1 MWVRPVPLFIGL
13 RYVAARRRQQF
24 ISFINGFSLLGMA
37 LGVMALIVV
46 TSVMN
51 GFDRELKTRIL
62 SVVPHGFV
70 EKEGGLEDWR
80 GAAEQLVQQPHVE
93 AASPF
98 VRGFAL
104 LGSGNESHGVEFQ
117 GVDPTALRDVS
128 EVGEHMVLGS
138 LDSLQPRSYNIVLG
152 RILARQ
158 LNVIPGDS
166 VILTLPEVVI
176 TPAGIFPRTKRF
188 TVSGVFSVG
197 AQVDQSMALV
207 HIEDA
212 GRLLRMPGR
221 AQGLQLR
228 FDDMNNALGRVSG
241 YADELGEGF
250 SGEDWSKSQ
259 GSLFQAVKMEKTVVT
274 LMLMIIVAVAAFNI
288 VSALVLM
295 VADKRSDIAVLR
307 TLGLTSRQIM
317 GVFVVQGSAIGI
329 IGAVAGALLGI
340 LIALNLTDMVSWVEN
355 VLGAKIFDPRVF
367 FVSFLPSEFRTAD
380 AVTVLTAA
388 ILMSLLATLFP
399 AWRAA
404 QIEPAEALRY
414 E

>member
-1 MWVRPVPLFIGL
+1 MLKPVPLYIGL

-24 ISFINGFSLLGMA
+24 ISFINGFSLVGMA
-37 LGVMALIVV
+37 LGVLALIVV

-70 EKEGGLEDWR
+70 ERDGGLKEWQ
-80 GAAEQLVQQPHVE
+80 GVAQELEQQPHVE

-98 VRGFAL
+98 VKGFAL
-104 LGSGNESHGVEFQ
+104 LSAYGDSHGVEFQ
-117 GVDPTALRDVS
+117 GVDPEALRNVS
-128 EVGEHMVLGS
+128 KVGENMVMGN
-138 LDSLQPRSYNIVLG
+138 LDELQPRSYRIVLG
-152 RILARQ
+152 RILAQQ
-158 LNVIPGDS
+158 LNVLPGES
-166 VILTLPEVVI
+166 VILTLPEVAI

-188 TVSGVFSVG
+188 TVAGIFSVG
-197 AQVDQSMALV
+197 AQVDQSVALMN
-207 HIEDA
+207 IEDA
-212 GRLLRMPGR
+212 ARLMRMSGKV
-221 AQGLQLR
+221 QGLQLR
-228 FDDMNNALGRVSG
+228 FDDMDNALGRVAP
-241 YADELGEGF
+241 YAAALGEGF
-250 SGEDWSKSQ
+250 SGEDWSHSQ

-317 GVFVVQGSAIGI
+317 AVFVVQGSAIGL
-329 IGAVAGALLGI
+329 IGAFSGALLGI
-340 LIALNLTDMVSWVEN
+340 LIALNLTEMVSWIEN
-355 VLGAKIFDPRVF
+355 LLGAKIFDPRVF
-367 FVSFLPSEFRTAD
+367 FVSYLPSEFRMGD
-380 AVTVLTAA
+380 ALVVLSAA
-388 ILMSLLATLFP
+388 AGMSLLATLLP

>member
-1 MWVRPVPLFIGL
+1 MLKPVPLFIGL

-37 LGVMALIVV
+37 LGVFALIVV
-46 TSVMN
+46 ASVMN

-70 EKEGGLEDWR
+70 EREGGLVDWETPAR
-80 GAAEQLVQQPHVE
+80 HLEAQPHVE
-93 AASPF
+93 ATSPF
-98 VRGFAL
+98 VNGYAL
-104 LGSGNESHGVEFQ
+104 LSAHGSSHGAQFQ
-117 GVDPTALRDVS
+117 GVEPQALRKVS
-128 EVGEHMVLGS
+128 TVGEHMVMGN
-138 LDSLQPRSYNIVLG
+138 LDLLEPRSYGVVLG
-152 RILARQ
+152 RILAHQ

-166 VILTLPEVVI
+166 VILTLPEVSV

-188 TVSGVFSVG
+188 TVAGVFSVG
-197 AQVDQSMALV
+197 AQVDQNVALIN
-207 HIEDA
+207 IEDA
-212 GRLLRMPGR
+212 ARLTRVTGKV
-221 AQGLQLR
+221 QGLQLR
-228 FDDMNNALGRVSG
+228 FDDMDNALGLVSV
-241 YADELGEGF
+241 YANELGEGF
-250 SGEDWSKSQ
+250 QGEDWGDSQ

-317 GVFVVQGSAIGI
+317 AVFVIQGSAIGI
-329 IGAVAGALLGI
+329 IGAFAGAVLGI
-340 LIALNLTDMVSWVEN
+340 VIAMNLTEMVTWIESV
-355 VLGAKIFDPRVF
+355 VGAKIFDPRVF
-367 FVSFLPSEFRTAD
+367 FVSYLPSEFRVGD
-380 AVTVLTAA
+380 AVVVLTAA
-388 ILMSLLATLFP
+388 ICMSLLATIFP

>member
-1 MWVRPVPLFIGL
+1 MIKPVPLYIGL

-37 LGVMALIVV
+37 LGVLALIVV

-70 EKEGGLEDWR
+70 QKEGGLKDWHS
-80 GAAEQLVQQPHVE
+80 AAAQLEQQPHLV

-98 VRGFAL
+98 VRDFAL
-104 LGSGNESHGVEFQ
+104 LGANGSNHGVEFQ
-117 GVDPTALRDVS
+117 GVDPEALKNVS
-128 EVGEHMVLGS
+128 AVGEHILMGS
-138 LDSLQPRSYNIVLG
+138 LDALKPRSYNIVLG

-166 VILTLPEVVI
+166 VILTLPEVVV

-188 TVSGVFSVG
+188 TVAGIFSVG
-197 AQVDQSMALV
+197 AQVDQSLALMN
-207 HIEDA
+207 IEDA
-212 GRLLRMPGR
+212 ARLLRMPGKV
-221 AQGLQLR
+221 QGLQLR
-228 FDDMNNALGRVSG
+228 FDDMDNALGRVSG
-241 YADELGEGF
+241 YATALGEGF
-250 SGEDWSKSQ
+250 TGEDWSHSQ

-317 GVFVVQGSAIGI
+317 AVFVVQGSAIGI
-329 IGAVAGALLGI
+329 IGAVIGAVLGT
-340 LIALNLTDMVSWVEN
+340 LIAFNLTEMVSWMEN
-355 VLGAKIFDPRVF
+355 LLGMKIFDPRVF
-367 FVSFLPSEFRTAD
+367 FVSFLPSEFRTSD
-380 AVTVLTAA
+380 AVIVLTAA
-388 ILMSLLATLFP
+388 VLMSLLATLFP

-404 QIEPAEALRY
+404 QIAPAEALRY

>member
-1 MWVRPVPLFIGL
+1 MIKPVPLYIGL

-80 GAAEQLVQQPHVE
+80 AVAAQLEQQPHVE

-104 LGSGNESHGVEFQ
+104 LGANGSSQGVEFQ
-117 GVDPTALRDVS
+117 GVDPQALRNVS
-128 EVGEHMVLGS
+128 AVGEHMLMGS
-138 LDSLQPRSYNIVLG
+138 LDELQPRSYKIVLG

-166 VILTLPEVVI
+166 VVLTLPEVII

-188 TVSGVFSVG
+188 TVAGIFSVG
-197 AQVDQSMALV
+197 AQVDQSMALM
-207 HIEDA
+207 HIDDA
-212 GRLLRMPGR
+212 ARLLRMPGR

-228 FDDMNNALGRVSG
+228 FDDMNNALGRVAP
-241 YADELGEGF
+241 YAESLGEGF
-250 SGEDWSKSQ
+250 SGEDWSHSQ

-317 GVFVVQGSAIGI
+317 SVFVVQGSAIGI
-329 IGAVAGALLGI
+329 IGAFIGASLGI
-340 LIALNLTDMVSWVEN
+340 LIALNLTDMVSWVEH
-355 VLGAKIFDPRVF
+355 VLGVKIFDPRVF
-367 FVSFLPSEFRTAD
+367 FVSFLPSEFRAGD
-380 AVTVLTAA
+380 AVVVLTAA
-388 ILMSLLATLFP
+388 VVMSLLATLFP

-404 QIEPAEALRY
+404 QIAPAEALRY

>member
-1 MWVRPVPLFIGL
+1 MIKPVPLYIGL

-37 LGVMALIVV
+37 LGVLALIVV

-70 EKEGGLEDWR
+70 EQKGGLEDWQTS
-80 GAAEQLVQQPHVE
+80 AATMKSQPHVV

-104 LGSGNESHGVEFQ
+104 LGANNQSQGVEFQ
-117 GVDPTALRDVS
+117 GVDPEALRDVS
-128 EVGEHMVLGS
+128 TVGEHMIMGS
-138 LDSLQPRSYNIVLG
+138 LDGLQPRSYQIVLG

-158 LNVIPGDS
+158 LGVIPGDS
-166 VILTLPEVVI
+166 VILTLPAVTI

-188 TVSGVFSVG
+188 TVAGVFSVG
-197 AQVDQSMALV
+197 AQVDQNMALM

-212 GRLLRMPGR
+212 ARLLRMSGKV
-221 AQGLQLR
+221 QGLQLK
-228 FDDMNNALGRVSG
+228 FDDMNNALGRVEG
-241 YADELGEGF
+241 YAKLLGDEF
-250 SGEDWSKSQ
+250 TGEDWSHSQ

-317 GVFVVQGSAIGI
+317 AVFVVQGSAIGI
-329 IGAVAGALLGI
+329 IGALIGGLLGT
-340 LIALNLTDMVSWVEN
+340 LIALNLTDLVSWIEN
-355 VLGAKIFDPRVF
+355 LVGAKIFDPRVF
-367 FVSFLPSEFRTAD
+367 FVSFLPSEFRTGD
-380 AVTVLTAA
+380 AVMVLSAA
-388 ILMSLLATLFP
+388 VIMSLLATLFP

-404 QIEPAEALRY
+404 QIAPAEALRY

>member
-1 MWVRPVPLFIGL
+1 MIKPVPLYIGL

-37 LGVMALIVV
+37 LGVFALIVV

-62 SVVPHGFV
+62 AVVPHGFV
-70 EKEGGLEDWR
+70 EHKEGLEDWQD
-80 GAAEQLVQQPHVE
+80 AASQLRNQPHVV

-104 LGSGNESHGVEFQ
+104 LGANNQSQGVEFQ
-117 GVDPTALRDVS
+117 GIDPQALRDVS
-128 EVGEHMVLGS
+128 AVGENMLMGS
-138 LDSLQPRSYNIVLG
+138 MDTLQPRSYEIVLG

-158 LNVIPGDS
+158 LGVIPGDS

-188 TVSGVFSVG
+188 TVAGVFSVG
-197 AQVDQSMALV
+197 AQVDQNMALM

-212 GRLLRMPGR
+212 SRLLRMRGKV
-221 AQGLQLR
+221 QGLQLK
-228 FDDMNNALGRVSG
+228 FDDMNNALGRVES
-241 YADELGEGF
+241 YAAALGEGF
-250 SGEDWSKSQ
+250 EGEDWSLSQ

-317 GVFVVQGSAIGI
+317 AVFVVQGSAIGI
-329 IGAVAGALLGI
+329 IGAFVGAALGT
-340 LIALNLTDMVSWVEN
+340 LIALNLTDLVSWVEN
-355 VLGAKIFDPRVF
+355 FLGAKIFDPRVF
-367 FVSFLPSEFRTAD
+367 FVSFLPSEFRAGD
-380 AVTVLTAA
+380 AVMVLSAA
-388 ILMSLLATLFP
+388 VIMSLLATLFP

>member
-1 MWVRPVPLFIGL
+1 MLKPVPLFIGL

-37 LGVMALIVV
+37 LGVFALIVV
-46 TSVMN
+46 ASVMN

-62 SVVPHGFV
+62 SVVPHGFI
-70 EKEGGLEDWR
+70 EREGGLVDWETPAR
-80 GAAEQLVQQPHVE
+80 QLETQPHVE
-93 AASPF
+93 ATSPF
-98 VRGFAL
+98 VNGYAL
-104 LGSGNESHGVEFQ
+104 LSAHGSSHGAQFQ
-117 GVDPTALRDVS
+117 GVEPQALRKVS
-128 EVGEHMVLGS
+128 TVGEHMVMGN
-138 LDSLQPRSYNIVLG
+138 LDLLEPRSYGVVLG
-152 RILARQ
+152 RILAHQ

-166 VILTLPEVVI
+166 VILTLPEVSV

-188 TVSGVFSVG
+188 TVAGVFSVG
-197 AQVDQSMALV
+197 AQVDQNVALIN
-207 HIEDA
+207 IEDA
-212 GRLLRMPGR
+212 ARLTRMTGKV
-221 AQGLQLR
+221 QGLQLR
-228 FDDMNNALGRVSG
+228 FDDMDNALGLVSV
-241 YADELGEGF
+241 YANELGEGF
-250 SGEDWSKSQ
+250 QGEDWGDSQ

-317 GVFVVQGSAIGI
+317 AVFVIQGSAIGI
-329 IGAVAGALLGI
+329 IGAFAGAVLGI
-340 LIALNLTDMVSWVEN
+340 VIAMNLTEMVSWIESV
-355 VLGAKIFDPRVF
+355 VGAKIFDPRVF
-367 FVSFLPSEFRTAD
+367 FVSYLPSEFRVGD
-380 AVTVLTAA
+380 AVVVLTAA
-388 ILMSLLATLFP
+388 ICMSLLATIFP

>member
-1 MWVRPVPLFIGL
+1 MIKPVPLFIGL

-37 LGVMALIVV
+37 LGVLALIVV

-70 EKEGGLEDWR
+70 EKAGGLEDWQ
-80 GAAEQLVQQPHVE
+80 GAAQQLEQQPHVE

-104 LGSGNESHGVEFQ
+104 LGAKGSSHGVEFQ
-117 GVDPTALRDVS
+117 GVEPQALRKVS
-128 EVGEHMVLGS
+128 AVGEHMIMGS
-138 LDSLQPRSYNIVLG
+138 LDGLQPRSYNIVLG

-166 VILTLPEVVI
+166 LVLTLPEVVV

-188 TVSGVFSVG
+188 TVAGVFSVG
-197 AQVDQSMALV
+197 AQVDQNMALV
-207 HIEDA
+207 HIDDA
-212 GRLLRMPGR
+212 ARLLRMRGR

-228 FDDMNNALGRVSG
+228 FDDMDNALGRVSA
-241 YADELGEGF
+241 YAQDLGEGF
-250 SGEDWSKSQ
+250 SGEDWSLSQ

-317 GVFVVQGSAIGI
+317 SVFVVQGSAIGI
-329 IGAVAGALLGI
+329 IGAFVGALLGI
-340 LIALNLTDMVSWVEN
+340 LIALNLTEMVSWAEN
-355 VLGAKIFDPRVF
+355 LLGAKIFDPRVF
-367 FVSFLPSEFRTAD
+367 FVSFLPSEFRVGD
-380 AVTVLTAA
+380 AVLVLTAA
-388 ILMSLLATLFP
+388 IAMSLLATLFP

>member
-1 MWVRPVPLFIGL
+1 MLKPVPLYIGL

-37 LGVMALIVV
+37 LGVLALIVV

-70 EKEGGLEDWR
+70 EREGGLVDWQAPAR
-80 GAAEQLVQQPHVE
+80 QLEAQPHVE
-93 AASPF
+93 ATSPF
-98 VRGFAL
+98 VNGYAL
-104 LGSGNESHGVEFQ
+104 LSAHGSSHGAQFQ
-117 GVDPTALRDVS
+117 GVDPQALRKVS
-128 EVGEHMVLGS
+128 TVGEHMVMGS
-138 LDSLQPRSYNIVLG
+138 LDLLEPRSYRVVLG
-152 RILARQ
+152 RILAHQ

-166 VILTLPEVVI
+166 VILTLPEVSV

-188 TVSGVFSVG
+188 TVAGVFSVG
-197 AQVDQSMALV
+197 AQVDQNVALIN
-207 HIEDA
+207 IEDA
-212 GRLLRMPGR
+212 ARLTRMSGKV
-221 AQGLQLR
+221 QGLQLR
-228 FDDMNNALGRVSG
+228 FDDMDNALGRVAA
-241 YADELGEGF
+241 YANALGEGF
-250 SGEDWSKSQ
+250 RGEDWGDSQ

-317 GVFVVQGSAIGI
+317 AVFVIQGSAIGI
-329 IGAVAGALLGI
+329 IGAFVGAVLGI
-340 LIALNLTDMVSWVEN
+340 LIAMNLTEMVTWIESAV
-355 VLGAKIFDPRVF
+355 GAQLFDPRVF
-367 FVSFLPSEFRTAD
+367 FVSYLPSEFRVGD
-380 AVTVLTAA
+380 AAVVVSAA
-388 ILMSLLATLFP
+388 IGMSLLATIFP

>member
-1 MWVRPVPLFIGL
+1 MIKPVPLYIGL

-37 LGVMALIVV
+37 LGVLALIVV

-70 EKEGGLEDWR
+70 EKKDGLEDWQTN
-80 GAAEQLVQQPHVE
+80 AEALRQQPHVV

-104 LGSGNESHGVEFQ
+104 LGAHNQSQGVEFQ
-117 GVDPTALRDVS
+117 GVDPKALRDVS
-128 EVGEHMVLGS
+128 TVGEHMIMGS
-138 LDSLQPRSYNIVLG
+138 LDGLQPRSYEIVLG

-158 LNVIPGDS
+158 LGVIPGDS
-166 VILTLPEVVI
+166 VILTLPSVTI

-188 TVSGVFSVG
+188 TVAGVFSVG
-197 AQVDQSMALV
+197 AQVDQNMALM

-212 GRLLRMPGR
+212 ARLLRMSGKV
-221 AQGLQLR
+221 QGLQLK
-228 FDDMNNALGRVSG
+228 FDDMNNALGRVDG
-241 YADELGEGF
+241 YARALGEGF
-250 SGEDWSKSQ
+250 TGEDWSHSQ

-317 GVFVVQGSAIGI
+317 AVFVVQGSAIGI
-329 IGAVAGALLGI
+329 IGALIGGLLGT
-340 LIALNLTDMVSWVEN
+340 LIALNLTDLVSWIEN
-355 VLGAKIFDPRVF
+355 LVGAKIFDPRVF
-367 FVSFLPSEFRTAD
+367 FVSFLPSEFRTGD
-380 AVTVLTAA
+380 AVLVLSAA
-388 ILMSLLATLFP
+388 VIMSLLATLFP

-404 QIEPAEALRY
+404 QIAPAEALRY

>member
-1 MWVRPVPLFIGL
+1 MIKPVPLYIGL

-37 LGVMALIVV
+37 LGVLALIVV

-70 EKEGGLEDWR
+70 EKDGGLEGWQ
-80 GAAEQLVQQPHVE
+80 GAADQLKQQPHVI

-104 LGSGNESHGVEFQ
+104 LGANSQSQGVEFQ
-117 GVDPTALRDVS
+117 GVDPQALRDVS
-128 EVGEHMVLGS
+128 AVGEHMLMGS
-138 LDSLQPRSYNIVLG
+138 LDALESRSYKIVLG

-158 LNVIPGDS
+158 LGVIPGDS

-188 TVSGVFSVG
+188 TVAGVFSVG
-197 AQVDQSMALV
+197 AQVDQNMALM

-212 GRLLRMPGR
+212 ARLLRMPGKV
-221 AQGLQLR
+221 QGLQLK
-228 FDDMNNALGRVSG
+228 FDDMNNALGRVEG
-241 YADELGEGF
+241 YAASLGEGF
-250 SGEDWSKSQ
+250 DGEDWSHSQ

-317 GVFVVQGSAIGI
+317 AVFVVQGSAIGI
-329 IGAVAGALLGI
+329 IGAAIGGLLGT
-340 LIALNLTDMVSWVEN
+340 LIALNLTDLVSWIEHV
-355 VLGAKIFDPRVF
+355 VGAKIFDPRVF
-367 FVSFLPSEFRTAD
+367 FVSFLPSEFRIGD
-380 AVTVLTAA
+380 AIMVLSAA
-388 ILMSLLATLFP
+388 VIMSLLATLFP

-404 QIEPAEALRY
+404 QIAPAEALRY

>member
-1 MWVRPVPLFIGL
+1 MLKPVPLYIGL

-70 EKEGGLEDWR
+70 ERQGGLEDWQ
-80 GAAEQLVQQPHVE
+80 GIAESLQQKPHVE

-98 VRGFAL
+98 VNGFAL
-104 LGSGNESHGVEFQ
+104 LGAGGTSHGVEFQ
-117 GVDPTALRDVS
+117 GVDPSALRDVS
-128 EVGEHMVLGS
+128 TVGEHMVSGS
-138 LDSLQPRSYNIVLG
+138 LDNLQPRSYNIVLG

-158 LNVIPGDS
+158 LNAIVGDS
-166 VILTLPEVVI
+166 VVLTLPEVVV

-188 TVSGVFSVG
+188 TVAGIFSVG
-197 AQVDQSMALV
+197 AQVDQGVALV
-207 HIEDA
+207 NIEDA
-212 GRLLRMPGR
+212 ARLLRMPGKV
-221 AQGLQLR
+221 QGLQLR
-228 FDDMNNALGRVSG
+228 FDDMNNALGRVPA
-241 YADELGEGF
+241 YAADLGEEF
-250 SGEDWSKSQ
+250 SGEDWSQSQ

-317 GVFVVQGSAIGI
+317 SVFVVQGSAIGI
-329 IGAVAGALLGI
+329 IGAVAGAVLGT
-340 LIALNLTDMVSWVEN
+340 LIAFNLTDMVTWVEN
-355 VLGAKIFDPRVF
+355 LLGAKIFDPRVF

-399 AWRAA
+399 AWRAS
-404 QIEPAEALRY
+404 QIQPAEALRY

>member
-1 MWVRPVPLFIGL
+1 MIKPVPLYIGL

-70 EKEGGLEDWR
+70 EKADGLENWR
-80 GAAEQLVQQPHVE
+80 DVAQQLEQKPHVV
-93 AASPF
+93 AVSPF

-104 LGSGNESHGVEFQ
+104 LGAGGGSHGVEFQ
-117 GVDPTALRDVS
+117 GVDPQALRSVS
-128 EVGEHMVLGS
+128 AVGEHMIMGS
-138 LDSLQPRSYNIVLG
+138 LDALQPRSYNIVVG

-166 VILTLPEVVI
+166 LVLTLPEVVV
-176 TPAGIFPRTKRF
+176 TPAGLFPRTKRF
-188 TVSGVFSVG
+188 TVAGVFSVG
-197 AQVDQSMALV
+197 AQVDQSMALM
-207 HIEDA
+207 HIDDA
-212 GRLLRMPGR
+212 ARLLRMRGKV
-221 AQGLQLR
+221 QGLQLR
-228 FDDMNNALGRVSG
+228 FDDMDNALGRVST
-241 YADELGEGF
+241 YAQSLGEGY
-250 SGEDWSKSQ
+250 SGEDWSHSQ

-317 GVFVVQGSAIGI
+317 SVFVVQGSAIGI
-329 IGAVAGALLGI
+329 IGAFIGALLGI
-340 LIALNLTDMVSWVEN
+340 LIAFNLTDMVSWMEN
-355 VLGAKIFDPRVF
+355 LLGAKIFDPRVF

-380 AVTVLTAA
+380 AVVVLTAA
-388 ILMSLLATLFP
+388 VLMSLLATLFP

>member
-1 MWVRPVPLFIGL
+1 MLKPVPLFIGL

-37 LGVMALIVV
+37 LGVFALIVV
-46 TSVMN
+46 ASVMN

-70 EKEGGLEDWR
+70 EREGGLVDWETPAR
-80 GAAEQLVQQPHVE
+80 QLEALPHVE
-93 AASPF
+93 ATSPF
-98 VRGFAL
+98 VNGYAL
-104 LGSGNESHGVEFQ
+104 LSAHGSSHGAQFQ
-117 GVDPTALRDVS
+117 GVEPQALRKVS
-128 EVGEHMVLGS
+128 TVGEHMVMGN
-138 LDSLQPRSYNIVLG
+138 LDLLEPRSYGVVLG
-152 RILARQ
+152 RILAHQ

-166 VILTLPEVVI
+166 VILTLPEVSV

-188 TVSGVFSVG
+188 TVAGVFSVG
-197 AQVDQSMALV
+197 AQVDQNVALIN
-207 HIEDA
+207 IEDA
-212 GRLLRMPGR
+212 ARLTRMTGKV
-221 AQGLQLR
+221 QGLQLR
-228 FDDMNNALGRVSG
+228 FDDMDNALGLVSV

-250 SGEDWSKSQ
+250 QGEDWGDSQ

-317 GVFVVQGSAIGI
+317 AVFVIQGSAIGI
-329 IGAVAGALLGI
+329 IGAFAGAVLGI
-340 LIALNLTDMVSWVEN
+340 VIAMNLTEMVTWIESV
-355 VLGAKIFDPRVF
+355 VGAKIFDPRVF
-367 FVSFLPSEFRTAD
+367 FVSYLPSEFRVGD
-380 AVTVLTAA
+380 AVVVLAAA
-388 ILMSLLATLFP
+388 ICMSLLATIFP

>member
-1 MWVRPVPLFIGL
+1 MLKPVPLFIGL

-24 ISFINGFSLLGMA
+24 ISFINGFSLVGMA
-37 LGVMALIVV
+37 LGVLALIVV

-70 EKEGGLEDWR
+70 EREGGLQNWQDVAKKLE
-80 GAAEQLVQQPHVE
+80 QQPHVE
-93 AASPF
+93 AVSPF

-104 LGSGNESHGVEFQ
+104 VSAYGDSHGVEFQ
-117 GVDPTALRDVS
+117 GVEPDALRNVS
-128 EVGEHMVLGS
+128 EVGDSMIMGS
-138 LDSLQPRSYNIVLG
+138 LDELQPRSYRIVLG

-158 LNVIPGDS
+158 LNVLPGES
-166 VILTLPEVVI
+166 VILTLPQVSV

-188 TVSGVFSVG
+188 TVAGVFSAG
-197 AQVDQSMALV
+197 AQVDQNIALMN
-207 HIEDA
+207 IEDA
-212 GRLLRMPGR
+212 ARLMRMPGKV
-221 AQGLQLR
+221 QGLQLR
-228 FDDMNNALGRVSG
+228 FDDMDNALGRVPL
-241 YADELGEGF
+241 YADGLGEGF
-250 SGEDWSKSQ
+250 SGEDWSQSQ
-259 GSLFQAVKMEKTVVT
+259 GNLFQAVKMEKTVVT
-274 LMLMIIVAVAAFNI
+274 LLLMIIVAVAAFNI

-317 GVFVVQGSAIGI
+317 AVFVIQGSAIGL
-329 IGAVAGALLGI
+329 IGAFSGAILGV
-340 LIALNLTDMVSWVEN
+340 LIALNLTEMVTWVEN
-355 VLGAKIFDPRVF
+355 LLGVKIFDPRVF
-367 FVSFLPSEFRTAD
+367 FVSYLPSEFRMGD
-380 AVTVLTAA
+380 AVVVLTAA
-388 ILMSLLATLFP
+388 ICMSLLATVFP

>member
-1 MWVRPVPLFIGL
+1 MLKPVPLFIGL

-62 SVVPHGFV
+62 SVIPHGFV
-70 EKEGGLEDWR
+70 QKEGGLKDWH
-80 GAAEQLVQQPHVE
+80 GAAAQLVQEPHVQ

-98 VRGFAL
+98 VRGYAL
-104 LGSGNESHGVEFQ
+104 LGANGSSHGVQFE
-117 GVDPTALRDVS
+117 GVDPKALRKVS
-128 EVGEHMVLGS
+128 TVGEHMLMGS
-138 LDSLQPRSYNIVLG
+138 LDVLKPRSYKIVVG

-166 VILTLPEVVI
+166 VVLTLPQVVV

-188 TVSGVFSVG
+188 TVAGVFAVG
-197 AQVDQSMALV
+197 AQVDQTMAIIN
-207 HIEDA
+207 IEDA
-212 GRLLRMPGR
+212 ARLLHMPGR
-221 AQGLQLR
+221 VQGLQLR
-228 FDDMNNALGRVSG
+228 FDDMDNALGRVGG
-241 YADELGEGF
+241 YAHKLGDGF
-250 SGEDWSKSQ
+250 TGEDWSHSQ

-317 GVFVVQGSAIGI
+317 SVFVVQGSAIGV
-329 IGAVAGALLGI
+329 IGAFIGAALGI
-340 LIALNLTDMVSWVEN
+340 LIALNLTEMVSWLEN
-355 VLGAKIFDPRVF
+355 LLGFKIFDPRVF

-380 AVTVLTAA
+380 AVVVLTAA
-388 ILMSLLATLFP
+388 VAMSLLATLFP

-404 QIEPAEALRY
+404 QIAPAEALRY

>member
-1 MWVRPVPLFIGL
+1 MIKPVPLFIGL
-13 RYVAARRRQQF
+13 RYVAARRRRQF

-62 SVVPHGFV
+62 SVVPHGFI
-70 EKEGGLEDWR
+70 EKDGGLEEWR
-80 GAAEQLVQQPHVE
+80 SVAQQLERQAHVE

-104 LGSGNESHGVEFQ
+104 LSAGGTSHGVEFQ
-117 GVDPTALRDVS
+117 GVDPKALRGVS
-128 EVGEHMVLGS
+128 EVGEHMMMGS
-138 LDSLQPRSYNIVLG
+138 LDALQSRGYRIVLG
-152 RILARQ
+152 RILARK
-158 LNVIPGDS
+158 LNVIPGDT
-166 VILTLPEVVI
+166 VVLTLPEVVV

-188 TVSGVFSVG
+188 TVAGVFSVG
-197 AQVDQSMALV
+197 AQVDQSMALM
-207 HIEDA
+207 HLDDA
-212 GRLLRMPGR
+212 ARLLRMPGKV
-221 AQGLQLR
+221 QGLQLR
-228 FDDMNNALGRVSG
+228 FDDMDNALGRVSA
-241 YADELGEGF
+241 YAQALGEDF
-250 SGEDWSKSQ
+250 KGEDWSLSQ

-288 VSALVLM
+288 ISALVLM

-317 GVFVVQGSAIGI
+317 SIFVVQGSAIGI
-329 IGAVAGALLGI
+329 IGALAGALLGI
-340 LIALNLTDMVSWVEN
+340 LIALNLTDVVSWAEN
-355 VLGAKIFDPRVF
+355 LLGAKIFDPRVF
-367 FVSFLPSEFRTAD
+367 FVSFLPSEFRASD
-380 AVTVLTAA
+380 AAVVLTAA
-388 ILMSLLATLFP
+388 VLMSLLATLFP

>member
-1 MWVRPVPLFIGL
+1 MIKPVPLFIGL

-70 EKEGGLEDWR
+70 EKTGGLEDWHS
-80 GAAEQLVQQPHVE
+80 AAAQLEQRPHVE

-104 LGSGNESHGVEFQ
+104 LAANGNSHGVEFQ
-117 GVDPTALRDVS
+117 GVEPQALRDVS
-128 EVGEHMVLGS
+128 AVGEHILMGS
-138 LDSLQPRSYNIVLG
+138 LDALQSRSYNIVLG

-158 LNVIPGDS
+158 LDVVPGDS
-166 VILTLPEVVI
+166 VVLTLPEVVI

-188 TVSGVFSVG
+188 TVAGVFSVG
-197 AQVDQSMALV
+197 AQVDQSLALV
-207 HIEDA
+207 HIDDA
-212 GRLLRMPGR
+212 ARLLRMSGR

-228 FDDMNNALGRVSG
+228 FDDMDNALGRVAP
-241 YADELGEGF
+241 YAESLGQGF
-250 SGEDWSKSQ
+250 SGEDWSHSQ

-317 GVFVVQGSAIGI
+317 SVFVVQGSAIGI
-329 IGAVAGALLGI
+329 IGAFIGAVLGI
-340 LIALNLTDMVSWVEN
+340 LIAFNLTEMVGWMEN
-355 VLGAKIFDPRVF
+355 LLGMKIFDPRVF
-367 FVSFLPSEFRTAD
+367 FVSFLPSELRTGD
-380 AVTVLTAA
+380 VVIVLTAA
-388 ILMSLLATLFP
+388 VLMSLLATLFP

-404 QIEPAEALRY
+404 QIQPAEALRY

>member
-1 MWVRPVPLFIGL
+1 MIKPVPLYIGL

-37 LGVMALIVV
+37 LGVFALIVV

-70 EKEGGLEDWR
+70 EREGGLDDWQT
-80 GAAEQLVQQPHVE
+80 AVSQLKQQPFVE

-104 LGSGNESHGVEFQ
+104 LGGSGQSQGVEFQ
-117 GVDPTALRDVS
+117 GVDPTALRSVS
-128 EVGEHMVLGS
+128 AVGEHMLMGS
-138 LDSLQPRSYNIVLG
+138 LDALESRSYKIVLG

-158 LNVIPGDS
+158 LGVIPGDS

-188 TVSGVFSVG
+188 TVAGVFSVG
-197 AQVDQSMALV
+197 AQVDQSMALM

-212 GRLLRMPGR
+212 ARLLRMPGKV
-221 AQGLQLR
+221 QGLQLR
-228 FDDMNNALGRVSG
+228 FDDMNNALGRVQG
-241 YADELGEGF
+241 YATALGDDYK
-250 SGEDWSKSQ
+250 GEDWSLSQ

-317 GVFVVQGSAIGI
+317 AVFVVQGSAIGI
-329 IGAVAGALLGI
+329 IGALIGGLLGT
-340 LIALNLTDMVSWVEN
+340 LIALNLTDLVSWVEN
-355 VLGAKIFDPRVF
+355 ALGAKIFDPRVF
-367 FVSFLPSEFRTAD
+367 FVSFLPSEFRIGD
-380 AVTVLTAA
+380 AVMVLSAA
-388 ILMSLLATLFP
+388 VIMSLLATLFP

-404 QIEPAEALRY
+404 QIAPAEALRY

>member
-1 MWVRPVPLFIGL
+1 MLKPVPLFIGL

-37 LGVMALIVV
+37 LGVLALIVV

-70 EKEGGLEDWR
+70 EKDGGLEDWR
-80 GAAEQLVQQPHVE
+80 GAAQQLAQQPHVE
-93 AASPF
+93 AVSPF

-104 LGSGNESHGVEFQ
+104 LSAGGGSHGVEFQ
-117 GVDPTALRDVS
+117 GVVPQALRDVS
-128 EVGEHMVLGS
+128 TVGEHMLMGS
-138 LDSLQPRSYNIVLG
+138 LDVLQPRGYQIVLG

-166 VILTLPEVVI
+166 VVLTLPEVVV

-188 TVSGVFSVG
+188 TVAGVFSVG
-197 AQVDQSMALV
+197 AQVDQNMALM
-207 HIEDA
+207 HIDDA
-212 GRLLRMPGR
+212 ARLLRMPGR
-221 AQGLQLR
+221 VQGLQLR
-228 FDDMNNALGRVSG
+228 FDDMNNALDRVSA
-241 YADELGEGF
+241 YAQELGEGF
-250 SGEDWSKSQ
+250 SGEDWSHSQ

-274 LMLMIIVAVAAFNI
+274 LMLLIIVAVAAFNI

-317 GVFVVQGSAIGI
+317 SVFVVQGSAIGI
-329 IGAVAGALLGI
+329 IGAFIGAVLGI
-340 LIALNLTDMVSWVEN
+340 LIALNLTDMVSWAEN
-355 VLGAKIFDPRVF
+355 LLGAKIFDPRVF
-367 FVSFLPSEFRTAD
+367 FVSFLPSEFRPGD
-380 AVTVLTAA
+380 AVIVLTAA
-388 ILMSLLATLFP
+388 VLMSLLATLFP

>member
-1 MWVRPVPLFIGL
+1 MIKPVPLFIGL

-70 EKEGGLEDWR
+70 ERDGGLEDWR
-80 GAAEQLVQQPHVE
+80 SVAQQLELQPHVQ

-104 LGSGNESHGVEFQ
+104 LGAGDSHHGVEFQ
-117 GVDPTALRDVS
+117 GVEPQALSSVS
-128 EVGEHMVLGS
+128 EVGGHMIMGS
-138 LDSLQPRSYNIVLG
+138 LDALQPRSYNIVLG

-166 VILTLPEVVI
+166 VVLTLPEVVV

-188 TVSGVFSVG
+188 TVAGVFSAG
-197 AQVDQSMALV
+197 AQVDQSMALM

-212 GRLLRMPGR
+212 GRLLRMRGK

-228 FDDMNNALGRVSG
+228 FDDMDHALGRVSA
-241 YADELGEGF
+241 YAESLGEGF
-250 SGEDWSKSQ
+250 SGEDWSHSQ

-317 GVFVVQGSAIGI
+317 SVFVVQGSAIGI
-329 IGAVAGALLGI
+329 IGAFAGALLGI
-340 LIALNLTDMVSWVEN
+340 LIALNLTDLVSWVEN
-355 VLGAKIFDPRVF
+355 LVGAKIFDPQVF

-380 AVTVLTAA
+380 AVIVLTAA
-388 ILMSLLATLFP
+388 VLMSLLATLFP

-404 QIEPAEALRY
+404 QIAPAEALRY

>member
-1 MWVRPVPLFIGL
+1 MLKPVPLYIGL

-70 EKEGGLEDWR
+70 ERAGGLEDWQGIAR
-80 GAAEQLVQQPHVE
+80 SLRQQPHVE

-98 VRGFAL
+98 VKGFAL
-104 LGSGNESHGVEFQ
+104 LGAGGSSHGVEFQ
-117 GVDPTALRDVS
+117 GVDPVALRDVS
-128 EVGEHMVLGS
+128 TVGEHMVSGS
-138 LDSLQPRSYNIVLG
+138 LDALQPRSYNIVLG

-158 LNVIPGDS
+158 LNAIVGDS
-166 VILTLPEVVI
+166 VVLTLPEVVV

-188 TVSGVFSVG
+188 TVAGIFSVG
-197 AQVDQSMALV
+197 AQVDQGVALV
-207 HIEDA
+207 NIEDA
-212 GRLLRMPGR
+212 ARLLRMPGKV
-221 AQGLQLR
+221 QGLQLR
-228 FDDMNNALGRVSG
+228 FDDMNNALGRVPT
-241 YADELGEGF
+241 YAEGLGEGF
-250 SGEDWSKSQ
+250 SGEDWSQSQ

-317 GVFVVQGSAIGI
+317 SVFVVQGSAIGI
-329 IGAVAGALLGI
+329 IGAVSGAVIGT
-340 LIALNLTDMVSWVEN
+340 LIAFNLTEMVSWVEN
-355 VLGAKIFDPRVF
+355 LLGAKIFDPRVF

-380 AVTVLTAA
+380 AVIVLTAA

-399 AWRAA
+399 AWRAS
-404 QIEPAEALRY
+404 QIQPAEALRY

>member
-1 MWVRPVPLFIGL
+1 MLKPVPLFIGL

-80 GAAEQLVQQPHVE
+80 GVAQQLERQPHVE

-104 LGSGNESHGVEFQ
+104 LGAGGGSHGVEFQ
-117 GVDPTALRDVS
+117 GVEPEALRGVS
-128 EVGEHMVLGS
+128 EVGEHMIMGS
-138 LDSLQPRSYNIVLG
+138 LDALQPRSYNIVLG

-166 VILTLPEVVI
+166 VVLTLPEVVV

-188 TVSGVFSVG
+188 TVAGVFSVG
-197 AQVDQSMALV
+197 AQVDQSVALM
-207 HIEDA
+207 HIDDA
-212 GRLLRMPGR
+212 ARLLRMRGKV
-221 AQGLQLR
+221 QGLQLR
-228 FDDMNNALGRVSG
+228 FDDMDKALGRVSA
-241 YADELGEGF
+241 YAQGLGEGF
-250 SGEDWSKSQ
+250 SGEDWSHSQ

-317 GVFVVQGSAIGI
+317 SVFVVQGSAIGI
-329 IGAVAGALLGI
+329 IGAFAGALLGI
-340 LIALNLTDMVSWVEN
+340 LIALNLTDMVSWAEN
-355 VLGAKIFDPRVF
+355 LLGAKIFDPRVF
-367 FVSFLPSEFRTAD
+367 FVSFLPSEFRAGD
-380 AVTVLTAA
+380 AVVVLTAA
-388 ILMSLLATLFP
+388 VLMSLLATLFP

>member
-117 GVDPTALRDVS
+117 GVDPVALRNVS

>member
-1 MWVRPVPLFIGL
+1 MLKPVPLYIGL

-62 SVVPHGFV
+62 SVVPHGFI
-70 EKEGGLEDWR
+70 EREGGLTEWQ
-80 GAAEQLVQQPHVE
+80 GVAQTLQQQPHVQ

-98 VRGFAL
+98 VKGFAL
-104 LGSGNESHGVEFQ
+104 LGGGGASHGVEFQ
-117 GVDPTALRDVS
+117 GVDPQALRAVS
-128 EVGEHMVLGS
+128 TVGEHMISGS
-138 LDSLQPRSYNIVLG
+138 LDELQPRSYNIVLG
-152 RILARQ
+152 NILARQ
-158 LNVIPGDS
+158 LNAIVGDS
-166 VILTLPEVVI
+166 VVLTLPEVVV

-188 TVSGVFSVG
+188 TVAGIFSVG
-197 AQVDQSMALV
+197 AQVDQGVAL
-207 HIEDA
+207 INLEDA
-212 GRLLRMPGR
+212 ARLLRMPGKV
-221 AQGLQLR
+221 QGLQLR
-228 FDDMNNALGRVSG
+228 FDDMNNALGRVPQ
-241 YADELGEGF
+241 YAATLGEDF
-250 SGEDWSKSQ
+250 SGEDWSQSQ

-317 GVFVVQGSAIGI
+317 SVFVVQGSAIGI
-329 IGAVAGALLGI
+329 IGAASGALLGTF
-340 LIALNLTDMVSWVEN
+340 IAFNLTEMVSWMESL
-355 VLGAKIFDPRVF
+355 LGAKIFDPRVF
-367 FVSFLPSEFRTAD
+367 FVSFLPSEFRSAD
-380 AVTVLTAA
+380 ALIVLSAA

-399 AWRAA
+399 AWRAS
-404 QIEPAEALRY
+404 QIQPAEALRY

>member
-1 MWVRPVPLFIGL
+1 MLKPVSLYIGL
-13 RYVAARRRQQF
+13 RYVSARRRQQF

-70 EKEGGLEDWR
+70 QREGGLRDWR
-80 GAAEQLVQQPHVE
+80 TPAAKLEQQPHVV

-104 LGSGNESHGVEFQ
+104 LGSGATSHGVEFQ
-117 GVDPTALRDVS
+117 GVDPEALRKVS
-128 EVGEHMVLGS
+128 SVGDNIVMGD
-138 LDSLQPRSYNIVLG
+138 LDALQPRSYNIVLG
-152 RILARQ
+152 RLLAGQ

-166 VILTLPEVVI
+166 VVLTLPEVTV

-188 TVSGVFSVG
+188 TVVGIFSVG
-197 AQVDQSMALV
+197 AQVDQNMALM
-207 HIEDA
+207 HIDDA
-212 GRLLRMPGR
+212 ARLLRMPGKV
-221 AQGLQLR
+221 QGLQLR
-228 FDDMNNALGRVSG
+228 FDDMDNALGRVSL
-241 YADELGEGF
+241 YASQLGEGF
-250 SGEDWSKSQ
+250 EGQDWSLSQ

-307 TLGLTSRQIM
+307 TLGMTSRQIM
-317 GVFVVQGSAIGI
+317 AVFVVQGSAIGI
-329 IGAVAGALLGI
+329 IGAVSGALLGI
-340 LIALNLTDMVSWVEN
+340 LIAFNLTDMVSWVEN
-355 VLGAKIFDPRVF
+355 LLGAKIFDPRVF
-367 FVSFLPSEFRTAD
+367 FVSFLPSEFRAGD
-380 AVTVLTAA
+380 ALMVLSAA
-388 ILMSLLATLFP
+388 VLMSLVATLFP

-404 QIEPAEALRY
+404 QIAPAEALRY